1 MVVVSFNFGLININL
16 YEKYVYMSLV
26 ENQLELD
33 IYRNIGILL
42 FEFDITTIIA
52 DGIEIEI
59 L

>member
-16 YEKYVYMSLV
+16 YEEYVYMSLV

-42 FEFDITTIIA
+42 FEFYITNIIA
-52 DGIEIEI
+52 DLIEIEI